1 MEKSNHQ
8 PRNNFHFNKRQ
19 NNSKIVD
26 RLTYNPKKHKL
37 KKTRDLRK
45 KLQEKILPSPKPVI
59 TPTTIKFGSMNVN
72 GLDVEATWAV
82 QQLLDH
88 RGFDVRFKEK
98 PTHLNFKLIY
108 VFP

>member
-1 MEKSNHQ
+1 MEKLSYKSKN
-8 PRNNFHFNKRQ
+8 HFNKRQ
-19 NNSKIVD
+19 NNTKIVD
-26 RLTYNPKKHKL
+26 RLTYNPKKHKQ

-45 KLQEKILPSPKPVI
+45 KLQETNLPSPKPVI
-59 TPTTIKFGSMNVN
+59 TPTIIKFGSMNVN

-98 PTHLNFKLIY
+98 PKTSINKL
-108 VFP
+108 

>member
-1 MEKSNHQ
+1 MEKSTY
-8 PRNNFHFNKRQ
+8 RTKKHFNRRQ
-19 NNSKIVD
+19 NNTKIVD
-26 RLTYNPKKHKL
+26 RLTYNPKNHKQ

-45 KLQEKILPSPKPVI
+45 KLQETILPSPKPVI

-88 RGFDVRFKEK
+88 RGFDVRFTK
-98 PTHLNFKLIY
+98 NF
-108 VFP
+108 